1 MNPLTVRN
9 LKELAKF
16 HSPDCIFLMESRN
29 HFVKIDAVRK
39 VLGFSKIAT
48 VEPIGIGGGLCLMW
62 KQSVEVEIL
71 ERRQFFLEAVV
82 KDGSGL
88 HCWRVYFV
96 HAPAEGYAER
106 RVLWQ
111 DLKERVSRV
120 RQNCILLGDFN
131 AITSNEEKWGGP
143 NRASWELRDFRE
155 FISESHLIDMGY
167 VGYPFT
173 WNNKRHGGC
182 NVRERLDRALVNSS
196 WRIKYPNGVL
206 HHLRPMGSDHCPILV
221 DSDGINVKSRQRF
234 VFDKR
239 WCKEGRCREVI
250 ARAWNTDV
258 RGSRWF
264 KVQTRIKCCRVELLK
279 WRKLSGLNSGKR
291 IRQLQEVLDQ
301 RSKEEFFDA
310 EGVKGIEDS
319 NGVWKEDPG
328 DISRVVLEYFKD
340 IFASEGALRL
350 EEVVRCVK
358 RCVPHEMNMKLI
370 RPISAAEENLRQRG
384 VLSTSGCSLC
394 GSPEESVLHIAAYC
408 PFARAVWF
416 SSPLQ
421 IDSQVLAG
429 CSFINW
435 WAELMCRGQGY
446 HDQVVWKAS
455 AAYLLW
461 GIWKSRNRAKFDH
474 ARIDPVWTMQHAMG
488 CAAEFLKV
496 HKEKERVGVNISAVR
511 TEGQVLWESPPPG
524 MVKINFDGAFVP
536 NLKVG
541 GVGVVARADDGSFLF
556 ARSCGGL
563 KARSAIV
570 MEGLALRVGVLLA
583 KDQGIRRVVFE
594 GDAKGL
600 IDMLNGKPAGC
611 EDIQLLVMDIL
622 QLCSSFFDDFSFVFV
637 GRVCNVV
644 AHELAKKGCSLGS
657 CSTWLVIP
665 PLWLW
670 DLVCREKCSC
680 T

>member
-1 MNPLTVRN
+1 MDPEGFDFGIRSSDVNSDDEHDSPSMSPLVG
-9 LKELAKF
+9 
-16 HSPDCIFLMESRN
+16 ES
-29 HFVKIDAVRK
+29 VA
-39 VLGFSKIAT
+39 
-48 VEPIGIGGGLCLMW
+48 
-62 KQSVEVEIL
+62 Q
-71 ERRQFFLEAVV
+71 
-82 KDGSGL
+82 
-88 HCWRVYFV
+88 
-96 HAPAEGYAER
+96 AEGASNA
-106 RVLWQ
+106 VTG
-111 DLKERVSRV
+111 
-120 RQNCILLGDFN
+120 LLM
-131 AITSNEEKWGGP
+131 P
-143 NRASWELRDFRE
+143 
-155 FISESHLIDMGY
+155 
-167 VGYPFT
+167 
-173 WNNKRHGGC
+173 
-182 NVRERLDRALVNSS
+182 
-196 WRIKYPNGVL
+196 
-206 HHLRPMGSDHCPILV
+206 
-221 DSDGINVKSRQRF
+221 
-234 VFDKR
+234 
-239 WCKEGRCREVI
+239 
-250 ARAWNTDV
+250 
-258 RGSRWF
+258 
-264 KVQTRIKCCRVELLK
+264 
-279 WRKLSGLNSGKR
+279 
-291 IRQLQEVLDQ
+291 
-301 RSKEEFFDA
+301 DA
-310 EGVKGIEDS
+310 EENLGESEVMLMPGTREQPLMQTHMHADLEIQLKASRED
-319 NGVWKEDPG
+319 
-328 DISRVVLEYFKD
+328 
-340 IFASEGALRL
+340 
-350 EEVVRCVK
+350 
-358 RCVPHEMNMKLI
+358 
-370 RPISAAEENLRQRG
+370 NLRQRG

-394 GSPEESVLHIAAYC
+394 GSPEESVLHIAVYC

-435 WAELMCRGQGY
+435 WSELMCRGQGY
-446 HDQVVWKAS
+446 HDEVVWKAS

-496 HKEKERVGVNISAVR
+496 HKEKERVGVNISEGRA
-511 TEGQVLWESPPPG
+511 EGQVQWKSPPPG

-622 QLCSSFFDDFSFVFV
+622 QLCSSFFDAFSFVFV

-644 AHELAKKGCSLGS
+644 AHELARKGCSLGS

-680 T
+680 S